1 MISLAWYMK
10 VRLFLKKID
19 STPIRGGVFCRMKMY
34 VDYHG
39 LTNLEMLIFY
49 NR

>member
-1 MISLAWYMK
+1 MISLAWCTK

-19 STPIRGGVFCRMKMY
+19 STPNRGGVFCRMKSH

-39 LTNLEMLIFY
+39 LTKIEMLIFY